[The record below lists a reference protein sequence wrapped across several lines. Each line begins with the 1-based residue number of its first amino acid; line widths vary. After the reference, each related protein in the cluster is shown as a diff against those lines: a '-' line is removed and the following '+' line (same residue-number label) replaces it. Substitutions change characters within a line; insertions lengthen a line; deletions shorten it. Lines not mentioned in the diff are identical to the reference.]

1 MGCGVECGVGCGGR
15 GGVSDSSKL
24 FSPKIYPPKYPKD
37 DDSMF
42 ELDGLEILT
51 QKQQKKRIDHRKVF
65 ANFLTRPSKASI
77 ILNGGSEK
85 TQNYATFKKRS

>member
-1 MGCGVECGVGCGGR
+1 MGFGVGCGVGCDGR

-24 FSPKIYPPKYPKD
+24 FSPKISPPKYPKD

-51 QKQQKKRIDHRKVF
+51 QKQKK
-65 ANFLTRPSKASI
+65 T
-77 ILNGGSEK
+77 G
-85 TQNYATFKKRS
+85 

>member
-15 GGVSDSSKL
+15 GGVSNSSKL
-24 FSPKIYPPKYPKD
+24 FSPKISPPKHPKD

-51 QKQQKKRIDHRKVF
+51 QKQQKKTD
-65 ANFLTRPSKASI
+65 RPSQSVCQF
-77 ILNGGSEK
+77 LN
-85 TQNYATFKKRS
+85 QAL